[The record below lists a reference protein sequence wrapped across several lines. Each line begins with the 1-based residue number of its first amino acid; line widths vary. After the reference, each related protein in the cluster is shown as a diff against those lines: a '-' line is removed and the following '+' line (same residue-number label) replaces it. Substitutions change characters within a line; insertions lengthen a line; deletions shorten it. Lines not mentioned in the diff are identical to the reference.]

1 MELELNGRIIE
12 APKPADITGAIDGH
26 GGGPDWFV
34 NLSDD
39 DSDVEAFLNGDGSFR
54 LTYHDGKDRFT
65 AADPVDAAT
74 LKTILLAALNGEIGW
89 RRDRVWLRQLSPAK
103 AAEAAGEPPV
113 WAIAAVIASIALVF
127 VVTNLPDSWLER
139 LPVPNTTLGMI
150 GLIAFPMVI
159 MIIAMVAHKAIQLR
173 RAKSWLPVQ
182 GRITSSRMATRRS
195 GVGEGA
201 TIVNIPAVA
210 YSFSAG
216 GRSYQGSR
224 ISIGDISGPFAE
236 EALGRYPVGAAVTVY
251 YDPADPENCVLERDA
266 PKGVV
271 KGCGGVLL
279 VLALLGAGGYWVATQ
294 GTEALQAS
302 MPQAEVPVMLFAFG
316 FGCAAL
322 LFFLVF
328 RRSLARANAWPIVP
342 GRVTVSRIEQRK
354 STDDGRTRIS
364 YAPVVEFT
372 YQVRGHSFSS
382 RQIALGMQ
390 MSGSQGGAE
399 KVVKRYPAGAEV
411 EVHYDPANPSQAAL
425 ENPTGASWIL
435 FGIALFCFGVALYA
449 SHILR

>member
-1 MELELNGRIIE
+1 MELELNGRIVE
-12 APKPADITGAIDGH
+12 APKPADITSAIDGH
-26 GGGPDWFV
+26 GGEPGWFV
-34 NLSDD
+34 NLGDD
-39 DSDVEAFLNGDGSFR
+39 EGDVEAFLNGDGSFR
-54 LTYHDGKDRFT
+54 LTYHDGQNRFT
-65 AADPVDAAT
+65 APDPVDAAT
-74 LKTILLAALNGEIGW
+74 LKAILLAALRGEVGW
-89 RRDRVWLRQLSPAK
+89 RRDRVWLRQLSPRK

-113 WAIAAVIASIALVF
+113 WAIAAVIASIALIF
-127 VVTNLPDSWLER
+127 LVTNLPDSWLET

-173 RAKSWLPVQ
+173 HAKSWLPVQ

-195 GVGEGA
+195 GVGEDA
-201 TIVNIPAVA
+201 TIINIPAVA
-210 YSFSAG
+210 YSFSVG
-216 GRSYQGSR
+216 GRSYQGGR
-224 ISIGDISGPFAE
+224 LSIGDISGPFAE
-236 EALGRYPVGAAVTVY
+236 EALARYPVGAAVTVY

-279 VLALLGAGGYWVATQ
+279 VLALLGAGGYWALTQ
-294 GTEALQAS
+294 GAQTLQAS
-302 MPQAEVPVMLFAFG
+302 MPQAEVPVMLFAFC

-322 LFFLVF
+322 LFFLAY
-328 RRSLARANAWPIVP
+328 RRYLARANAWPVVP
-342 GRVTVSRIEQRK
+342 GRVTVSRVELRR
-354 STDDGRTRIS
+354 STEDGRARTS
-364 YAPVVEFT
+364 YAPVVEFS

-390 MSGSQGGAE
+390 ISGSQGSAE
-399 KVVKRYPAGAEV
+399 KVVNRYPAGAEV

-435 FGIALFCFGVALYA
+435 LGIALFCFGIALYA